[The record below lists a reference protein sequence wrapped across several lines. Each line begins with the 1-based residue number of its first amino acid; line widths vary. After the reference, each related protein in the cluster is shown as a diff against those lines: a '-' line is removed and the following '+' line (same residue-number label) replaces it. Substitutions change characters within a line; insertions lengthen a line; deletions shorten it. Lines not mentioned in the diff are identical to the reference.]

1 MAAPYGAPPQALAAP
16 APVAVVS
23 PQFCAPYAVPL
34 TVVKKA
40 ISLSGGDFVVT
51 DANGAEMLRV
61 KGAVFSMH
69 DRRVLRDAAGRPLV
83 SMREKVFSMHNRWE
97 VFRGD
102 SANASDLL
110 FTVKKASVFQLKT
123 ELDVF
128 LAGNTAQ
135 QACDFKIRGSY
146 FERSCAFYL
155 GDSNTMIA
163 QVSTHKFAWF
173 SSIIVFYIKILQDF
187 NENVCFFVVQTN
199 RKYTVT
205 NVLLEKDTFVVN
217 VFPHVDYVFI
227 TALVVILD
235 EIHRERFDD

>member
-163 QVSTHKFAWF
+163 Q
-173 SSIIVFYIKILQDF
+173 
-187 NENVCFFVVQTN
+187 TN